1 MNVEEL
7 VTQLANYTN
16 DKKVWIGIRAEDGS
30 QDYVEVVAVNPFFVI
45 THVAEDENDDVAV
58 EGVVL
63 N

>member
-30 QDYVEVVAVNPFFVI
+30 QDYVEVVAVNPFLVI
-45 THVAEDENDDVAV
+45 THVVEDENDDVAV